1 MAGRGSD
8 TSHGDGRLITT
19 AVGSITITTGPGHH
33 AAITFASAVG
43 GGPRWWRSTSHSA
56 MTSAGIP
63 CRTIKE
69 IRIRV
74 TIVATIV
81 IGIEIGMVM
90 DETAGA
96 MVDIITAILVA

>member
-1 MAGRGSD
+1 
-8 TSHGDGRLITT
+8 
-19 AVGSITITTGPGHH
+19 
-33 AAITFASAVG
+33 
-43 GGPRWWRSTSHSA
+43 